1 MAEGFSVSRGLPDK
15 LPPLTLRT
23 LERQVII
30 AEAKIERTEVEK

>member
-1 MAEGFSVSRGLPDK
+1 MAGGSSVHRGLPDK

-30 AEAKIERTEVEK
+30 AEAKNE